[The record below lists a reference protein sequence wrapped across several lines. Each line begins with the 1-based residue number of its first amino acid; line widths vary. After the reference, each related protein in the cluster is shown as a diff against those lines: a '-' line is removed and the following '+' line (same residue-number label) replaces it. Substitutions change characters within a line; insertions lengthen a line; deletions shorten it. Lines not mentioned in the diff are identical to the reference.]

1 MGRRSRKRRT
11 PGGAEAPDGP
21 RRTPDG
27 AGAAGRPPRVRGEAR
42 DEQIRASLEP
52 IEPGERPQAVTIAAV
67 VAALLGVGN
76 LVMLA
81 AGVQVQ
87 DKDAPVGGTILFALI
102 MFGAAAGMWRAR
114 YWAVLGFQALLGLTL
129 VIAGGSLLVAS
140 DLAAVALCVA
150 ILIFGGWLFWKL
162 IRSLARLQMPERR
175 PQSSD
180 V

>member
-1 MGRRSRKRRT
+1 MGRRSRKRRD
-11 PGGAEAPDGP
+11 PLAPPRAE
-21 RRTPDG
+21 
-27 AGAAGRPPRVRGEAR
+27 RPARVRGEAR

-52 IEPGERPQAVTIAAV
+52 VEPGERPQAVTIAAV

-87 DKDAPVGGTILFALI
+87 DKDAPVGGTVLFALL
-102 MFGAAAGMWRAR
+102 MFGAAAGMWRAK

-129 VIAGGSLLVAS
+129 VIAGGSILVAS
-140 DLAAVALCVA
+140 DAAAVALCAA

-162 IRSLARLQMPERR
+162 IRALARLQMPERR
-175 PQSSD
+175 ASTGD